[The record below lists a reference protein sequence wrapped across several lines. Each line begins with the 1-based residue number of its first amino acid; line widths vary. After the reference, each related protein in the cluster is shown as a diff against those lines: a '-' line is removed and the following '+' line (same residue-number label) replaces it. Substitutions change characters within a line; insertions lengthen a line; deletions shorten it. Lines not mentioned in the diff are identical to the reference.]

1 MSNKRVFWIIFV
13 LFSAIVSV
21 FLLSS
26 CTSPN
31 LVEITVLVLDGEGYS
46 VDGENFRKVDKNG
59 KISIDIQLE
68 ENYEIIYWSEGTYED
83 GVLTLENIKRSTTVE
98 MQAIKV
104 VVINYDKSQLVVDT
118 VPKNASPYINST
130 LSLEINYLKENY
142 HITSLYVNGE
152 EIAFETQ
159 NNKYYA
165 QVTLSEYYI
174 DITYTEQGDLAQ
186 DFYIYNNNIY
196 YGEAVVDT
204 SNIRF
209 GDIVK
214 ITADKKNN
222 GIFNYFCINYQ
233 YYYQE
238 EVFITVDSNSNFIIA
253 DFVSPSAVPI
263 TIDSNGGVFDD
274 NLPITMYFESG
285 SYKNLNWFACGLKR
299 PGYSLVGINTE
310 KDGTGTNHSVGAL
323 ITVPSAKTTFYAQW
337 EKHSPMDYF
346 SYSINEDNTVTVTGL
361 SEKAKQERIAN
372 IVVPD
377 YIDGKAVTVIGAESF
392 FEVDF
397 VASVSLNSL
406 LKRVEEKAFANSSLT
421 TLKFYDS
428 TDFIA
433 GNIVDNCPN
442 FNKIT
447 VNTNSPRV
455 FEYVN
460 WAYLAQKI
468 MWYASCEKKTIV
480 TLSGCNKVFGL
491 DEELL
496 LQQFEG
502 YTLAQIGMNG
512 AGTDMYNLYELIKP
526 YIKKDDILL
535 LSPEYGYSP
544 INSSHEKAI
553 MTNFMWEV
561 FETNYDLLANINF
574 TNYFSIFES
583 YNSITEL
590 KQTAIYHNI
599 LYVST
604 GAYAI
609 ENHTMYGNSSY
620 FRPNS
625 EENYFTAE
633 STLDYSIINEH
644 SIRKFDEIYQGII
657 DSGAKAYYVFS
668 PINENCLP
676 EIDLTTENLEYFQNL
691 VATSYQIPLISELKN
706 HILPG
711 KYFYDHNNHL
721 TSEGANID
729 TATLIADLKAAME
742 EAVK

>member
-1 MSNKRVFWIIFV
+1 M
-13 LFSAIVSV
+13 
-21 FLLSS
+21 
-26 CTSPN
+26 
-31 LVEITVLVLDGEGYS
+31 
-46 VDGENFRKVDKNG
+46 
-59 KISIDIQLE
+59 
-68 ENYEIIYWSEGTYED
+68 
-83 GVLTLENIKRSTTVE
+83 
-98 MQAIKV
+98 
-104 VVINYDKSQLVVDT
+104 
-118 VPKNASPYINST
+118 
-130 LSLEINYLKENY
+130 
-142 HITSLYVNGE
+142 
-152 EIAFETQ
+152 
-159 NNKYYA
+159 
-165 QVTLSEYYI
+165 
-174 DITYTEQGDLAQ
+174 
-186 DFYIYNNNIY
+186 
-196 YGEAVVDT
+196 
-204 SNIRF
+204 
-209 GDIVK
+209 
-214 ITADKKNN
+214 
-222 GIFNYFCINYQ
+222 
-233 YYYQE
+233 
-238 EVFITVDSNSNFIIA
+238 
-253 DFVSPSAVPI
+253 
-263 TIDSNGGVFDD
+263 
-274 NLPITMYFESG
+274 
-285 SYKNLNWFACGLKR
+285 
-299 PGYSLVGINTE
+299 
-310 KDGTGTNHSVGAL
+310 
-323 ITVPSAKTTFYAQW
+323 
-337 EKHSPMDYF
+337 
-346 SYSINEDNTVTVTGL
+346 
-361 SEKAKQERIAN
+361 
-372 IVVPD
+372 
-377 YIDGKAVTVIGAESF
+377 TVIGAESF